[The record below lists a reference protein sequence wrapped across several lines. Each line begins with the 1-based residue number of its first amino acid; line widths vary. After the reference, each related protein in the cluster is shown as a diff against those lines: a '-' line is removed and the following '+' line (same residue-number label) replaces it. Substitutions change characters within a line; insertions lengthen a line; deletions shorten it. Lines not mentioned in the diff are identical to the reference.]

1 MKFGEKLK
9 ELRSQKGITQEE
21 LAAKIGVTKRTIV
34 GYEAGNYYP
43 RKREVYNRLAEVFG
57 VDQNY
62 LLTEDE
68 EFDAQV
74 SMKYGKRGED
84 QARGILEQTR
94 ELFAGG
100 SLTPEDEIAFIHEI
114 QQIFLDSKERARE
127 KFTPKS
133 RRSAT

>member
-9 ELRSQKGITQEE
+9 ELRNQKGLTQEE
-21 LAAKIGVTKRTIV
+21 LAQKIGVKKRTIV
-34 GYEAGNYYP
+34 GYEAGEYYP
-43 RKREVYNRLAEVFG
+43 RKREVYNHLAEVFG
-57 VDQNY
+57 VELNY

-68 EFDAQV
+68 E
-74 SMKYGKRGED
+74 E

-100 SLTPEDEIAFIHEI
+100 ALSPEDEIAFIHEI
-114 QQIFLDSKERARE
+114 QQIFLDSKERAKE

-133 RRSAT
+133 RRSAS